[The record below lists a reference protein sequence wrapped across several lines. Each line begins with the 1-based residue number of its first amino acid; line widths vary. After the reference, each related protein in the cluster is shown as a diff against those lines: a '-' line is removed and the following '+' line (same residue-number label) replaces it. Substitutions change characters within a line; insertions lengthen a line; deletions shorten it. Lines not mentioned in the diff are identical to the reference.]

1 MYCENCGSKLEDG
14 DLFCQNCGAK
24 VPAND
29 QPELADDSAQQTQL
43 LSGAEELSGQTEA
56 IPKDVEAQTE
66 VLHSDEISQEN
77 LDSMVGDSNMQ
88 EDNGQY
94 SNQQNANDGW
104 NQTTNNQNANGGWN
118 QTTGKQNYSGNNQFG
133 GNQNQ
138 VPNVEPK
145 KKSHKGL
152 IIGISIVA
160 VLLIAIISVGAIY
173 VTTDGTFKSNKSR
186 LNAVSAKLEKYE
198 KEKEQYLISDDT
210 DDYDEYETLIDECK
224 DVIKREKVKQAES
237 TIGDV
242 ESQLDKLIRSN
253 DKYVDE
259 KVAEY
264 KEVNLSSAKK
274 DEKSNFDSCVE
285 EINNL
290 KKEHKYSS
298 IPDQFLKL
306 DDIVVQYI
314 ESDEVVSVYISRV
327 DTSNYPK
334 VKLTVQVT
342 NQSSFSPISNLET
355 DKFHVEKVTGFEKY
369 QSQNVNSVTYDS
381 SYQTYEVEF
390 TDKSKDEIKDS
401 NSIEVRY
408 KSKEYDG
415 EGSCAY
421 LPSGNKD
428 YVGDGPECVGGPES
442 TLEDYISRYPDAI
455 TEQNYT
461 YISDYIKSGSSME
474 KEQSSYIQN
483 KEVDEKMISYN
494 IKNVKYS
501 SSKKC
506 VVTTEER
513 YQINYYDD
521 NFTSKD
527 MTQTCKYNVEKVD
540 GQWLITGYAGD
551 IKAVTNSKGTW

>member
-56 IPKDVEAQTE
+56 IPKDVETQTE

-104 NQTTNNQNANGGWN
+104 NQTTNNQNANDGWNQTTNNQNANGGWN
-118 QTTGKQNYSGNNQFG
+118 QTTNNQNYSGNNQFG

-186 LNAVSAKLEKYE
+186 LNTVSAKLEKYE

-306 DDIVVQYI
+306 DDIVGQYI

-334 VKLTVQVT
+334 
-342 NQSSFSPISNLET
+342 
-355 DKFHVEKVTGFEKY
+355 
-369 QSQNVNSVTYDS
+369 
-381 SYQTYEVEF
+381 
-390 TDKSKDEIKDS
+390 SKI
-401 NSIEVRY
+401 NCAGY
-408 KSKEYDG
+408 KSE
-415 EGSCAY
+415 
-421 LPSGNKD
+421 
-428 YVGDGPECVGGPES
+428 
-442 TLEDYISRYPDAI
+442 
-455 TEQNYT
+455 
-461 YISDYIKSGSSME
+461 
-474 KEQSSYIQN
+474 
-483 KEVDEKMISYN
+483 
-494 IKNVKYS
+494 
-501 SSKKC
+501 
-506 VVTTEER
+506 
-513 YQINYYDD
+513 
-521 NFTSKD
+521 
-527 MTQTCKYNVEKVD
+527 
-540 GQWLITGYAGD
+540 
-551 IKAVTNSKGTW
+551 

>member
-24 VPAND
+24 VPSND
-29 QPELADDSAQQTQL
+29 QSDLADDSAQQAQII
-43 LSGAEELSGQTEA
+43 SGVEELSGQTEA
-56 IPKDVEAQTE
+56 MPEDVEAQTE
-66 VLHSDEISQEN
+66 VLHSDEISQKN

-104 NQTTNNQNANGGWN
+104 NQTTGN
-118 QTTGKQNYSGNNQFG
+118 QNYSGNNQFG

-138 VPNVEPK
+138 VPYVEPK

-173 VTTDGTFKSNKSR
+173 VATDGTFKSNKSR
-186 LNAVSAKLEKYE
+186 LNAVSSKLEKYE

-210 DDYDEYETLIDECK
+210 DDYDEYEELIDECK

-237 TIGDV
+237 TIEDV

-285 EINNL
+285 EISNL
-290 KKEHKYSS
+290 KKEHKYSL

-314 ESDEVVSVYISRV
+314 ESDEVASVYISRV

-342 NQSSFSPISNLET
+342 NQSNSSPIANLET

-369 QSQNVNSVTYDS
+369 QSQTVNSVTYDS
-381 SYQTYEVEF
+381 AYQTYEVEF
-390 TDKSKDEIKDS
+390 TDKSKDEIKDG

-415 EGSCAY
+415 EGICAY
-421 LPSGNKD
+421 LPS
-428 YVGDGPECVGGPES
+428 
-442 TLEDYISRYPDAI
+442 
-455 TEQNYT
+455 
-461 YISDYIKSGSSME
+461 
-474 KEQSSYIQN
+474 
-483 KEVDEKMISYN
+483 
-494 IKNVKYS
+494 
-501 SSKKC
+501 
-506 VVTTEER
+506 
-513 YQINYYDD
+513 
-521 NFTSKD
+521 
-527 MTQTCKYNVEKVD
+527 
-540 GQWLITGYAGD
+540 
-551 IKAVTNSKGTW
+551 